1 MSLDDPA
8 KKMSKSAGSEN
19 SYIARHG
26 RAGRHPQ
33 EDPARGHRLRHRG
46 ARRAGKAGAHQPAR
60 HLRRALRRRVH
71 RAIEP
76 RYEGKGYADFKAD
89 LAEVIVEALAP
100 IQARI
105 RELEADKSYTLEV
118 LRTGA
123 ERAEAIAERTLA
135 KVRERV
141 GLVPRP

>member
-19 SYIARHG
+19 SYIAVMDTPDAIR
-26 RAGRHPQ
+26 RKV
-33 EDPARGHRLRHRG
+33 
-46 ARRAGKAGAHQPAR
+46 RRAVTDSGAEVKGGPDKPA
-60 HLRRALRRRVH
+60 LTNLLDIYAALSGESVQDTE
-71 RAIEP
+71 A
-76 RYEGKGYADFKAD
+76 RYEGRGYAEFKTD
-89 LAEVIVEALAP
+89 LAEIVVEALAP

-123 ERAEAIAERTLA
+123 ERAEAIAARTLA
-135 KVRERV
+135 KARERI
-141 GLVPRP
+141 GLVSRP